1 MIKPKILA
9 VAGGSASGKSSIVK
23 LLAKEFENDLVVIGH
38 DNYYKAH
45 DDLAFEDRVGLNYD
59 HPKAFDNDLFYD
71 DLNKLLE
78 GNDIEMPLY
87 DYTIHTR
94 SKETKKISPKKIIL
108 IEGILVLYDKKI
120 REITDTKVFVDADSD
135 VRLKRRILRD
145 TKERG
150 RSIESCLT
158 QYIEQVKPMHE
169 KYVEPSKKYADI
181 IIPRG
186 AKNTKGIEIL
196 SKHIENLIGN
206 THES

>member
-71 DLNKLLE
+71 DLNKLLD

-94 SKETKKISPKKIIL
+94 SKQTKKISPKKIIL

-206 THES
+206 IHES

>member
-71 DLNKLLE
+71 DLNKLLD

-94 SKETKKISPKKIIL
+94 SKQTKKISPKK
-108 IEGILVLYDKKI
+108 LY
-120 REITDTKVFVDADSD
+120 
-135 VRLKRRILRD
+135 
-145 TKERG
+145 
-150 RSIESCLT
+150 
-158 QYIEQVKPMHE
+158 
-169 KYVEPSKKYADI
+169 
-181 IIPRG
+181 
-186 AKNTKGIEIL
+186 
-196 SKHIENLIGN
+196 
-206 THES
+206 

>member
-45 DDLAFEDRVGLNYD
+45 DDLTFEDRVGLNYD
-59 HPKAFDNDLFYD
+59 HPKAFDNNLFYD
-71 DLNKLLE
+71 DLNKLLD

-94 SKETKKISPKKIIL
+94 SKQTKKISPKKIIL

>member
-23 LLAKEFENDLVVIGH
+23 LLAKEFEKDLVVIGH

-71 DLNKLLE
+71 DLNKLLD
-78 GNDIEMPLY
+78 GHDIDMPIY

-186 AKNTKGIEIL
+186 AKNIKGIEIL

-206 THES
+206 TNES

>member
-23 LLAKEFENDLVVIGH
+23 LLAKEFESDLVVIGH

-78 GNDIEMPLY
+78 GNDIEMPIY

>member
-71 DLNKLLE
+71 DLNKLLD

-94 SKETKKISPKKIIL
+94 SKQTKKISPKKIIL

-196 SKHIENLIGN
+196 SKHIENMIGN
-206 THES
+206 TDES

>member
-1 MIKPKILA
+1 MINPKIVA
-9 VAGGSASGKSSIVK
+9 IAGGSASGKSTIVK
-23 LLAKEFENDLVVIGH
+23 IIAETYKDDIIVVGH

-45 DDLAFEDRVGLNYD
+45 DDIDFDERKLLNYD
-59 HPKAFDNDLFYD
+59 HPKAFDTDLFCE
-71 DLNKLLE
+71 DLKKLRRGE
-78 GNDIEMPLY
+78 EIDMPMY

-94 SKETKKISPKKIIL
+94 SKDTIKVKAKKIIL
-108 IEGILVLYDKKI
+108 IEGILVLYEKKI
-120 REITDTKVFVDADSD
+120 RELTDTKVFVDADSD
-135 VRLKRRILRD
+135 IRLKRRILRD
-145 TKERG
+145 TVERG

-196 SKHIENLIGN
+196 SKHIENMIGN
-206 THES
+206 TYES